1 MRKRRFS
8 LMFVLLAA
16 AAAAPFAQAQ
26 KPPPPP
32 PPAAAAAK
40 NVSVTVTYTGKG
52 TVDASHGILVFL
64 FATPNIGAGS
74 EPLGAPLTIEKNG
87 GTVTFKEVSASP
99 VYIAVVY
106 NEAGN
111 YTGIGG
117 PPPVGT
123 PVAIH
128 SKDVKDPNSPPLA
141 VAPGPKA
148 AVKIAFS
155 DARRFSGL

>member
-8 LMFVLLAA
+8 LMLVLLAA

-26 KPPPPP
+26 KPP

-52 TVDASHGILVFL
+52 TVDAGHGILVFL

-87 GTVTFKEVSASP
+87 GTVTFKELSASP

-111 YTGIGG
+111 YNGIAG

-141 VAPGPKA
+141 VTPGPKT
-148 AVKIAFS
+148 AVKISFS